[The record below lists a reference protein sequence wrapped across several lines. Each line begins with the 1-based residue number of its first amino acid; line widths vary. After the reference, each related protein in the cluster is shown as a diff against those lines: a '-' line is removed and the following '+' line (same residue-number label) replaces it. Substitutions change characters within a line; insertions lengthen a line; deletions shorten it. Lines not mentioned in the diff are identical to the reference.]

1 MVLEA
6 ARTAVNAPHPLMA
19 DDAMAAYD
27 AVSVSEAIDRAHA
40 AFPAWTAREVDER
53 AGMLERLG
61 DSLEEHRDELMALCI
76 QEAFKSIPDAIAAV
90 REAVDFCRY
99 YAARARADLQSRSE
113 EHTSELQSLMRT
125 SYAVSC
131 LKYKQKTKKH
141 RCNT

>member
-1 MVLEA
+1 
-6 ARTAVNAPHPLMA
+6 
-19 DDAMAAYD
+19 MAAYD

-76 QEAFKSIPDAIAAV
+76 QEAFKSLPDAIAEV

-99 YAARARADLQSRSE
+99 YAARARADLPSVELPGPTGERHMMHLDGRGRAE
-113 EHTSELQSLMRT
+113 ER
-125 SYAVSC
+125 
-131 LKYKQKTKKH
+131 
-141 RCNT
+141 R